1 MLKIKLDYVDEL
13 LALSR
18 KLCAVTYLQALVHQ
32 DESDGSP
39 LATFDFINEYSYDF
53 LYDLQE
59 DLVLKLRKLVE
70 KDDFAING
78 RNGT

>member
-18 KLCAVTYLQALVHQ
+18 KLCAVTYLQTLVHQ

-39 LATFDFINEYSYDF
+39 LAIFDFINEYSYDF

-70 KDDFAING
+70 KDNFAING
-78 RNGT
+78 RNDT